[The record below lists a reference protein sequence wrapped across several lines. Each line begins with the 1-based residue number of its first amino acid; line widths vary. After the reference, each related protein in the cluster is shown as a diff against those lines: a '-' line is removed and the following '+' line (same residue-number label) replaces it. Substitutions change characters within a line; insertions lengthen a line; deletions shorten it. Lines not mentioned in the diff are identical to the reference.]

1 MRAAAMYAC
10 YRSDGAAN
18 PEMFLAAAASILADF
33 PEDVIL
39 YVTDPRTG
47 LPGKIKWPPQP
58 AEVREACL
66 DRANYLARLDEREER
81 LARQR
86 AEEKKFLDAKPAH
99 PIERVNLILERHG
112 FSPVNS
118 VTEKGKRDR
127 ECATAELV
135 ALCEREG
142 LDPKILDS
150 IPDAN

>member
-1 MRAAAMYAC
+1 MRRQPNGQPYRAPEISPLELAKSWPHRRAYA
-10 YRSDGAAN
+10 DN
-18 PEMFLAAAASILADF
+18 I
-33 PEDVIL
+33 
-39 YVTDPRTG
+39 TDPRTG

-127 ECATAELV
+127 ERATAELV